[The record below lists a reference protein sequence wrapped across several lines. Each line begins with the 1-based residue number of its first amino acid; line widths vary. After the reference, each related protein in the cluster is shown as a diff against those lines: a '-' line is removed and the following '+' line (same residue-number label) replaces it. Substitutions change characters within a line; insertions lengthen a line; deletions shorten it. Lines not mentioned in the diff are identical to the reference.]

1 LWVDL
6 NYGNGGRGLYV
17 VENGGKRW
25 KWREGTGGNAVAA
38 TSGRRVAA
46 EGRVAIIAIFF
57 SPPAPPLASLY
68 IRFRLGPPGK

>member
-1 LWVDL
+1 MAMAAVA
-6 NYGNGGRGLYV
+6 YM
-17 VENGGKRW
+17 EPEMAESSGGKRW

-46 EGRVAIIAIFF
+46 EGRVAIITIFY

-68 IRFRLGPPGK
+68 IGFRLGPPGK